1 MTTRT
6 PSSPRATRL
15 RRNLVEKAASSLT
28 PRSRPRTSRSLSVR
42 TAVATTIA
50 RLTTRQSSRTV
61 RYLALSQTYGS
72 VVSPRRVWN
81 ASIRVSNTPQ
91 IGDIPLLLT
100 PVMPRTR
107 TRPSSFRVLT
117 PQHVRLLDHP
127 TERLFIAPAGCRKRR
142 IVRAVAEF
150 RNRQRYRPRASV
162 PAPLPIPIPSDG
174 PVGRPLM
181 ALRADLGAHV
191 RLRQLL
197 QRSDHGAQQELGL
210 LDPVLL
216 QQILQGGTR
225 LSYAGC
231 VLSRGAPPPRGP
243 PGGFLGESTSSYL
256 HVWWVSSPAPAAE
269 RPLGRNRR
277 RGTVGGRCRPLHP
290 AFRQGI
296 GGAPGWGLPHVRRLI
311 PPLHA
316 HGTHDSPPSGR
327 TRRVGLVRQPHR
339 RVLDVQWPPHGGVG
353 SPPNSGGRITWPLK
367 LRLRCARGPLVIAFG
382 R

>member
-1 MTTRT
+1 MNAGILGGRLRPCHRFWVAQHGRELRQLGVSGFPVRSDRDCADQRGHQGLGRLRDASKHVPRTSWTRQRGQPAPIGVSTACCRSSWTSLMTTRT

-72 VVSPRRVWN
+72 VISPRGVWN
-81 ASIRVSNTPQ
+81 ASIRVSSTPQ

-225 LSYAGC
+225 LSYARC
-231 VLSRGAPPPRGP
+231 VLSRGAPPPRGR

-256 HVWWVSSPAPAAE
+256 HVWRVSSPP
-269 RPLGRNRR
+269 RP
-277 RGTVGGRCRPLHP
+277 
-290 AFRQGI
+290 
-296 GGAPGWGLPHVRRLI
+296 W
-311 PPLHA
+311 
-316 HGTHDSPPSGR
+316 SGR
-327 TRRVGLVRQPHR
+327 
-339 RVLDVQWPPHGGVG
+339 
-353 SPPNSGGRITWPLK
+353 
-367 LRLRCARGPLVIAFG
+367 
-382 R
+382 